1 MHVGDDHRV
10 HGFWIDAGGGEVG
23 VELAG
28 CALALLIGAETEAGV
43 DDDELRA
50 GVDDNRGVGV
60 RDLVRRQMVCDER
73 GIDLALR
80 RVADIGVL

>member
-1 MHVGDDHRV
+1 MHVGDDHRI
-10 HGFWIDAGGGEVG
+10 HGFRIDAGRGEIG

-28 CALALLIGAETEAGV
+28 CALALLIGAETEAGI

-50 GVDDNRGVGV
+50 GVDDNRSIGV
-60 RDLVRRQMVCDER
+60 RDLVGRQMVCDER

-80 RVADIGVL
+80 RVADISVR